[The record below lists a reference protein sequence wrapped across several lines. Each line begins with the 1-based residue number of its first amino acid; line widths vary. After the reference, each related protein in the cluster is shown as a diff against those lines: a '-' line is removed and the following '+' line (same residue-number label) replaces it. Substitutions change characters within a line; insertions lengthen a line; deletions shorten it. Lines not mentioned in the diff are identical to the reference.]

1 MILLFLRSLFFSTP
15 MDKRVEQLG
24 YDVVCNPPGD
34 EDCFYAS
41 AARALRIETQG
52 LKNVIF
58 DFLKSHQFDVSIQP
72 IANSR
77 TIKISLL
84 CQFASILT
92 RIFGQN
98 SQLLQCK
105 MGLLAYTTS
114 TVRDICT
121 FAVLCWVTRP
131 LSRFTRVYEGHFML
145 CFREEI

>member
-1 MILLFLRSLFFSTP
+1 
-15 MDKRVEQLG
+15 MDKRVEHLG
-24 YDVVCNPPGD
+24 YDLVYNPPGD
-34 EDCFYAS
+34 GDCFYAS

-77 TIKISLL
+77 TTKISLL
-84 CQFASILT
+84 CQFAAILT

-105 MGLLAYTTS
+105 MGLTS
-114 TVRDICT
+114 LHD
-121 FAVLCWVTRP
+121 FDG
-131 LSRFTRVYEGHFML
+131 S
-145 CFREEI
+145 